1 MFDGEP
7 AMQYQKRSTRIAS
20 ITAALAAAALSS
32 LAPPCAIAQEIPV
45 PIQKLAFLE
54 GTWSGDAT
62 IAADGQTI
70 TFRLNFIV
78 TKIAGGLGY
87 YAVGSADI
95 PGMGAYTES
104 DMFGYDAGKDLVHM
118 FSVTATGETHDHTGR
133 FDRNGNIT
141 FKYEGV
147 MNGKRYLETIPMT
160 IMSPTEF
167 RFKSTVTIG
176 GKVMSTFQ
184 ATMRKG

>member
-1 MFDGEP
+1 
-7 AMQYQKRSTRIAS
+7 MQNQLWITRIIS
-20 ITAALAAAALSS
+20 TTFALI
-32 LAPPCAIAQEIPV
+32 AIAASFCSPLATWAQEVPA

-62 IAADGQTI
+62 VTEGGQT
-70 TFRLNFIV
+70 TSFRLNIVV

-95 PGMGAYTES
+95 PGMGTYTES
-104 DMFGYDAGKDLVHM
+104 DMFGYDAGKGLVHM
-118 FSVTATGETHDHTGR
+118 FSVTATGETHDHYGR

-147 MNGKRYLETIPMT
+147 MNGKKYVETIPMT
-160 IMSPTEF
+160 IVSPTEF
-167 RFKSTVTIG
+167 SFKSTATIG
-176 GKVMSTFQ
+176 GKVQSVFQ